1 VRAVGTEFGVSV
13 ADGEVVVTV
22 AEGKVAVTDN
32 TMAAARKGQ
41 TPPTPAVVPLGANEQ
56 ITLSRDG
63 SESVRRVDAEHEL
76 QWASGSIEG
85 QGETIGEIVEQF
97 NRRNSLRIVIDD
109 PEVGR
114 IALSY
119 FKLQLDE
126 PGTFA
131 DLVDTRSD
139 VKAVRKRDAIH
150 LEHE

>member
-1 VRAVGTEFGVSV
+1 
-13 ADGEVVVTV
+13 
-22 AEGKVAVTDN
+22 
-32 TMAAARKGQ
+32 M
-41 TPPTPAVVPLGANEQ
+41 PLGANEQ